1 MAPFRP
7 SARSNRSGRLQ
18 ADNDVFE
25 GLPVRQW
32 RRTEG
37 TFGLP
42 PPAEIEQDNDCP
54 FPELPMPR
62 ETSLLLPHTQQLL
75 REARKPRFAKRKTE
89 RHEDDKGDDEDEAET
104 EVSKGWQTKKW
115 GQVPRQL
122 EVPEREYLAKRRK
135 GLPSLAA
142 TEPTPAVP
150 QVPTRTAKVRKLD
163 DAGNS
168 TIYEVI
174 APVGQTIEGEV
185 LDEDVSM
192 TEAPTLA
199 PGTVVEGIGIANA
212 EGQVIAHDLLQ
223 QTPLKTRRKPP
234 PPKRKGGPGR
244 GRKKVMFQSTTA
256 PAEGTTTN
264 GAVNGAAAPADGT
277 TAAPLAS
284 QEGQGTE
291 EQTVEGDDDEGEDGE
306 DGDEGEGE
314 GEGDDD
320 EDREDGEI
328 SDGEKL
334 PAISSALPSAPTS
347 APDSD
352 AVSSAI
358 PAVTAQID
366 SAAPSDLPMPDAE
379 MIPVGETSNE
389 PLPPTEVAAPQP
401 LAPTTL
407 LPPPVDRAPSSSP
420 DLPLAQGSISRTGS
434 LTEATVPE
442 LPVEEVQTT
451 IPAAEPLAADP
462 ATEQIPEEQ
471 PVAEPEASAEVQP
484 ATAVEAEQVADT
496 PPAQE
501 ESLLDRFERG
511 LDEA

>member
-1 MAPFRP
+1 
-7 SARSNRSGRLQ
+7 
-18 ADNDVFE
+18 VFE

-42 PPAEIEQDNDCP
+42 PPAEVEQDNDCP
-54 FPELPMPR
+54 FPELPLPR

-75 REARKPRFAKRKTE
+75 REARKPRFGKRKAE
-89 RHEDDKGDDEDEAET
+89 RHEDDKGDDEDEAEA
-104 EVSKGWQTKKW
+104 EVLKGWQTKKW
-115 GQVPRQL
+115 SQIPRQS
-122 EVPEREYLAKRRK
+122 EAPERDYLAKRRK

-244 GRKKVMFQSTTA
+244 GRKKVMFQSTAA

-264 GAVNGAAAPADGT
+264 GTVDGAAAPAEGT
-277 TAAPLAS
+277 VAAPLTT
-284 QEGQGTE
+284 QEGQATD
-291 EQTVEGDDDEGEDGE
+291 EQPVEGEDDEGEDGE
-306 DGDEGEGE
+306 EGEEGEGE
-314 GEGDDD
+314 GEDD
-320 EDREDGEI
+320 EDREDGEL
-328 SDGEKL
+328 SDGEKAVAPL
-334 PAISSALPSAPTS
+334 PVLPTAPTS
-347 APDSD
+347 VPGPEIH
-352 AVSSAI
+352 SSAV
-358 PAVTAQID
+358 PAVEAQID

-379 MIPVGETSNE
+379 LMPVKE
-389 PLPPTEVAAPQP
+389 PADESLSAAAAEIAAP
-401 LAPTTL
+401 LALASTTL
-407 LPPPVDRAPSSSP
+407 LPPPIDRGPSSSP
-420 DLPLAQGSISRTGS
+420 DLPLARGSDSRKGS
-434 LTEATVPE
+434 LTEAIVPE
-442 LPVEEVQTT
+442 IPVEE
-451 IPAAEPLAADP
+451 AEPTMAVPEEVAPEASVEQVTEEQPALEVQPPAEAQP
-462 ATEQIPEEQ
+462 AVAEPQPAVAEATEQ
-471 PVAEPEASAEVQP
+471 AESA
-484 ATAVEAEQVADT
+484 

-501 ESLLDRFERG
+501 ESLLDRFERN
-511 LDEA
+511 LDDGAA

>member
-1 MAPFRP
+1 
-7 SARSNRSGRLQ
+7 
-18 ADNDVFE
+18 
-25 GLPVRQW
+25 
-32 RRTEG
+32 
-37 TFGLP
+37 
-42 PPAEIEQDNDCP
+42 
-54 FPELPMPR
+54 MPR
-62 ETSLLLPHTQQLL
+62 EASLLLPHTQQLL

-89 RHEDDKGDDEDEAET
+89 RNEDDKGDDEDEAEA

-115 GQVPRQL
+115 SQVPRQL
-122 EVPEREYLAKRRK
+122 EAPEREYLAKRRK

-142 TEPTPAVP
+142 TEPTPTMP

-256 PAEGTTTN
+256 PTESTATN
-264 GAVNGAAAPADGT
+264 GAINGATAPADGT
-277 TAAPLAS
+277 IAAPIAA
-284 QEGQGTE
+284 QEGQDTE
-291 EQTVEGDDDEGEDGE
+291 EQTVEGDEDEGEDGE
-306 DGDEGEGE
+306 DGDEGEADGD
-314 GEGDDD
+314 GDDD

-334 PAISSALPSAPTS
+334 PAISSTLPSAPTS
-347 APDSD
+347 VPNSD
-352 AVSSAI
+352 ALSSAI
-358 PAVTAQID
+358 PAITAQID

-379 MIPVGETSNE
+379 MVPVEDQANE
-389 PLPPTEVAAPQP
+389 PLPPATEVAAPQP

-420 DLPLAQGSISRTGS
+420 DLPLAQGSFGRTGS
-434 LTEATVPE
+434 VTEATIPE

-451 IPAAEPLAADP
+451 IPAAEPLAAEP
-462 ATEQIPEEQ
+462 I
-471 PVAEPEASAEVQP
+471 AEPDVPAEVPPP
-484 ATAVEAEQVADT
+484 AADEPEQAGDAQ
-496 PPAQE
+496 PAQE

-511 LDEA
+511 LEEA